1 MTSST
6 EVPLSACVSAKAI
19 CSSVNLFL
27 FMALSPHKVQR
38 ARESCVQRGLV
49 RRVRTIAAED
59 TFGVPLPDEN
69 LERFQTV
76 GDVIDYIRDPM
87 IAA

>member
-1 MTSST
+1 MGG
-6 EVPLSACVSAKAI
+6 K
-19 CSSVNLFL
+19 
-27 FMALSPHKVQR
+27 
-38 ARESCVQRGLV
+38 V

-76 GDVIDYIRDPM
+76 GEVIDYIRDPM